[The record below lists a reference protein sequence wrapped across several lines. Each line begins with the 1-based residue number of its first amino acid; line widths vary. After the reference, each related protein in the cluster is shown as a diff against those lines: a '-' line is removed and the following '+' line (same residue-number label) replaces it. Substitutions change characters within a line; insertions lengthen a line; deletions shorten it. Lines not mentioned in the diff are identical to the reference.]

1 MHAKPHQIPRITI
14 IPRYTLDASSS
25 LACSMALQ
33 PPQSSFTP
41 QHPHHIHI
49 CTSPTMQTLP
59 RLHPSN
65 MPVSTRNRVAC
76 TSPTPKIKK
85 KKALHQTVPDRLTLL
100 TRPLHQQ
107 NLFDLYPRTHRTL
120 SSPSNPALPCPALPC
135 RHGYPKQ
142 PQQLLLA
149 GLPTGRPGHGQRNAA
164 DGHRDQDRSLCR
176 PVALPC
182 CCQGT
187 YAIIA
192 VAVAVAGP
200 PTNHRTIATFLE
212 LRIIHHSLCLLAF
225 FCFALSIIY
234 PPTGPNAPLT
244 TL

>member
-1 MHAKPHQIPRITI
+1 MILGHLPFAGARRSVSQPASCLLSQFPSAGPLHMHAKPHQIPRITI

-85 KKALHQTVPDRLTLL
+85 KALHQTVPDRLTLL

-120 SSPSNPALPCPALPC
+120 SSLPCPALPC
-135 RHGYPKQ
+135 PAAMDTQSNPSSCCWRASQRGGQATANETQRTGTGTKTARSAGR
-142 PQQLLLA
+142 LL
-149 GLPTGRPGHGQRNAA
+149 
-164 DGHRDQDRSLCR
+164 C
-176 PVALPC
+176 PVAAKVPMLSLP
-182 CCQGT
+182 
-187 YAIIA
+187 
-192 VAVAVAGP
+192 
-200 PTNHRTIATFLE
+200 
-212 LRIIHHSLCLLAF
+212 LL
-225 FCFALSIIY
+225 
-234 PPTGPNAPLT
+234 
-244 TL
+244 